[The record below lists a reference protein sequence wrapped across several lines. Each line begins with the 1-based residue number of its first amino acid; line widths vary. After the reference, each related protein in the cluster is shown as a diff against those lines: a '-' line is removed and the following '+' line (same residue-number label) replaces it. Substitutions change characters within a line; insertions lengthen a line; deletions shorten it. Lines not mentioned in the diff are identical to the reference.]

1 MILMSQHIESHPA
14 SVVLQAA
21 PDVHLPVIEIVSDVV
36 CPWCFIG
43 KRRLEKALALLDRR
57 DVTVRWKPFQLNPDA
72 PKEGM
77 DRQAHRARKFGSLA
91 RARELEA
98 RVAAAGT
105 EEDIRF
111 QFDRIQKIPN
121 TFEAHRLIWFA
132 GRQGVQDAVVDKLFR
147 AYFNHAEDVGEIAV
161 LKRIGAESGLD
172 SGGLEELFTNKLG
185 TAEVLAEE
193 EWARAKGVNSVPTF
207 FVNAEPVTAGAHK
220 SELLAA
226 FLGQVLQPVQ
236 SQCSAQQGICL

>member
-1 MILMSQHIESHPA
+1 MNQHVESHPT
-14 SVVLQAA
+14 SRVLGAA
-21 PDVHLPVIEIVSDVV
+21 PDVHPSVIEIVSDVV
-36 CPWCFIG
+36 CPWCFVG
-43 KRRLEKALALLDRR
+43 KRRLEKALALLDRQ
-57 DVTVRWKPFQLNPDA
+57 DLTVRWKPFQLNPDA

-77 DRQAHRARKFGSLA
+77 DQQAHRARKFGSLA
-91 RARELEA
+91 RARELETHVSA
-98 RVAAAGT
+98 VGA
-105 EEDIRF
+105 EEGIQF

-132 GRQGVQDAVVDKLFR
+132 VSKGVQDAVVDKLFR
-147 AYFNHAEDVGEIAV
+147 AYFLDAEDVGEIAV

-193 EWARAKGVNSVPTF
+193 EWARSKGVGSVPTF
-207 FVNAEPVTAGAHK
+207 FVNGEPVTAGAHK
-220 SELLAA
+220 PELLAA

-236 SQCSAQQGICL
+236 SQCSPLQGICL